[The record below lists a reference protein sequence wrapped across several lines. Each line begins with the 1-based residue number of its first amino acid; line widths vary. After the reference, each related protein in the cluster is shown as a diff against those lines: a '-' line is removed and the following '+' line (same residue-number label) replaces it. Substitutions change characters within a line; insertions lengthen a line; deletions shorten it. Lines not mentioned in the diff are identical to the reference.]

1 MGKKAKQQA
10 NWSDPNTTAENEVLP
25 KWLKW
30 IWTGRGIGYS
40 LNVVLILQLTYY
52 CTDILGM
59 APALVGTLLLASKVF
74 DGFTDLIA
82 GTIIDKT
89 HSRWGKARPYDIFL
103 PLMWIGTVL
112 LFSVP
117 NFGTVGKAVYIF
129 ITYALVNAVCNTFL
143 MAADPVFLGRT
154 IRKEENRISL
164 TAFQGAFIMIF
175 SILVNVLLPQFI
187 AGIGST
193 KAGWTI
199 IALAFAV
206 PLSIVGSLRMLTVK
220 EILTAEDEVKQESIP
235 LKKALCLA
243 GKNKLA
249 ILLCVMTILA
259 NAITSVNSAVQS
271 YYFKWI
277 FGDISLASLI
287 SLPAFLTPVLLIFAP
302 KIANKYGS
310 GFLLKLGMVCSV
322 IGYVLRWIFGANLIT
337 IMAGAIF
344 TTIGTVPISMLLSI
358 YTLECI
364 DYGERK
370 TGERVEG
377 FVSAMMGFGTKV
389 GSGVGSAVV
398 GFLMGISGYI
408 SSEVATTQTEG
419 ALNMIKFL
427 FGGAPFIMALIM
439 LLLSISFVKVDSAVS
454 KQ

>member
-1 MGKKAKQQA
+1 MNTKVKQKA
-10 NWSDPNTTAENEVLP
+10 NWSNPETTAQNEVLP

-30 IWTGRGIGYS
+30 VWTGRGIGYS

-59 APALVGTLLLASKVF
+59 APSLVGTLLLASKVF
-74 DGFTDLIA
+74 DGVTDLIA

-103 PLMWIGTVL
+103 PLMWIGTIL

-117 NFGTVGKAVYIF
+117 NFGIVGKAVYIF
-129 ITYALVNAVCNTFL
+129 IMYALVNSVCNTFL

-154 IRKEENRISL
+154 IRKEENRISV
-164 TAFQGAFIMIF
+164 TSFQGAFIMIF
-175 SILVNVLLPQFI
+175 SILANVLLPQLI
-187 AGIGST
+187 GGIGST

-199 IALAFAV
+199 IALVFAV
-206 PLSIVGSLRMLTVK
+206 PLSIVGSIRMLTVK
-220 EILTAEDEVKQESIP
+220 EVLTVENEAHKESIP
-235 LKKALCLA
+235 LKKTVHLI
-243 GKNKLA
+243 GKNKMS
-249 ILLCVMTILA
+249 IVLCIMTILT
-259 NAITSVNSAVQS
+259 NAITSMNSAVQS

-287 SLPAFLTPVLLIFAP
+287 SLPTFLTPVLLIFAP
-302 KIANKYGS
+302 KVAKKYGS
-310 GFLLKLGMVCSV
+310 GFLLKLGLICSA
-322 IGYVLRWIFGANLIT
+322 IGYALRWVFGANLIT
-337 IMAGAIF
+337 IMVGTIF

-377 FVSAMMGFGTKV
+377 FISALMGFGTKV
-389 GSGVGSAVV
+389 GSGIGSAVV

-408 SSEVATTQTEG
+408 ASEAAVSQTEG
-419 ALNMIKFL
+419 ALGMLKFL
-427 FGGAPFIMALIM
+427 FGGAPLIMAVAI
-439 LLLSISFVKVDSAVS
+439 LLLSFSFVKAS
-454 KQ
+454 KENNV